1 VFEPE
6 DEPSFDV
13 LTDVLFNALVGFAF
27 LFFLAFA
34 MMNPTAKTGMIDTN
48 VKVLISVSWPDN
60 HPDDVDMYVQ
70 DPDGNIVWY
79 NRREAGLMHLDR
91 DDRGQFKDTLLING
105 REVANPLN
113 QESVSLRGLMDG
125 EYTVNV
131 VHFLSSA
138 GQPLTVTAK
147 VEKMNPSVTVI
158 YYGDVVLNGTGQE
171 RTVVRF
177 TLEGDTVSNINT
189 RQKDLV
195 VLTRGAS
202 K

>member
-6 DEPSFDV
+6 EEPGFDV

-34 MMNPTAKTGMIDTN
+34 MMNPTNKTGMIDTN
-48 VKVLISVSWPDN
+48 VKVLITVSWPDN

-70 DPDGNIVWY
+70 DPAGNIVWY

-105 REVANPLN
+105 QEVNNPLN
-113 QESVSLRGLMDG
+113 QESVSLRGLIDG

-131 VHFLSSA
+131 VHFLA
-138 GQPLTVTAK
+138 NTPEPLNVTAK
-147 VEKMNPSVTVI
+147 VEKMMPSVTVI
-158 YYGDVVLNGTGQE
+158 YYGDITLNGTGQE

-177 TLEGDTVSNINT
+177 TLEEDAVTDINT
-189 RQKDLV
+189 RKKDLV
-195 VLTRGAS
+195 VLTRGG
-202 K
+202 KT